1 LGGFQVTP
9 EALAQIGQQLSD
21 AAKTVTQVRK
31 QLVGTGGDSAFGAN
45 QIDHPVN
52 NVIDRWQ
59 RGLDEMSQDTDL
71 IGRMVVA
78 AGKAY
83 AQTDGGIAG
92 ACTI

>member
-1 LGGFQVTP
+1 VGGFQVTP
-9 EALAQIGQQLSD
+9 EALAQIGQQH
-21 AAKTVTQVRK
+21 
-31 QLVGTGGDSAFGAN
+31 SAFGAN
-45 QIDHPVN
+45 QIDHPTN

-83 AQTDGGIAG
+83 AQTDGDVAG

>member
-1 LGGFQVTP
+1 VGGFQVTP

-21 AAKTVTQVRK
+21 AATAVTQVRK
-31 QLVGTGGDSAFGAN
+31 QLVGNGGDSAFGAN
-45 QIDHPVN
+45 QIDHPTN

-59 RGLDEMSQDTDL
+59 RALNEMSQDTDL

-83 AQTDGGIAG
+83 ARTEADIAG
-92 ACTI
+92 ECTI